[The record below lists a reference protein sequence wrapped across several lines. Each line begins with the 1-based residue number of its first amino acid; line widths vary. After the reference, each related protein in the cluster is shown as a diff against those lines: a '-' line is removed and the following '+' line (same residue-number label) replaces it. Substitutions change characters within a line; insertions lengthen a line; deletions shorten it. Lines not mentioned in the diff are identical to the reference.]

1 LEEDVEDPMP
11 GIIKRTWERFYR
23 GWMAFARALGHANT
37 ILLLSVFYI
46 VVIGPAS
53 LVVRI
58 LRKDPLRRRL
68 RPAASYWLDKEQDA
82 HSLENVRRQF

>member
-1 LEEDVEDPMP
+1 M
-11 GIIKRTWERFYR
+11 IKRVWQRIYR
-23 GWMAFARALGHANT
+23 GWMAFARALGHVNT
-37 ILLLSVFYI
+37 ILLLSVFYV

-53 LVVRI
+53 LVFRI

-68 RPAASYWLDKEQDA
+68 DSAASYWLAKEQDA